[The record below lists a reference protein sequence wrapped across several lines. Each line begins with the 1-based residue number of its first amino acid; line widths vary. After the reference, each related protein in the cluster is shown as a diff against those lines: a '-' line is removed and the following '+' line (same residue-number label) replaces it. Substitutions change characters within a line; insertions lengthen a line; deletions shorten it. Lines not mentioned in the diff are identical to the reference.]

1 MALHSN
7 LSLEYHEKQPVGV
20 LTISS
25 IAKDVG
31 DIEIEVWKL
40 RIPPI
45 ARFDETCLLVS

>member
-7 LSLEYHEKQPVGV
+7 LALEYHEKQPVGV

-31 DIEIEVWKL
+31 DIEIEVW
-40 RIPPI
+40 IPPI

>member
-31 DIEIEVWKL
+31 DIEIEVW
-40 RIPPI
+40 IPPI